1 MTGSTRSAR
10 RGRVAAVAATFV
22 VAGAATPVFA
32 DALGTGAEEPRA
44 AAATVRVGN
53 NFFSPT
59 FTSIGRGRV
68 VTWVWTGGR
77 RHNVTGMTR
86 TGRVVFR
93 SRTTSRAGFRY
104 SHRFRRS
111 ARFRVICTVHPGA
124 MRMTVRV
131 R

>member
-1 MTGSTRSAR
+1 MARLRSSAHR
-10 RGRVAAVAATFV
+10 RRVAAVAAALLVASVATPIWASD
-22 VAGAATPVFA
+22 AGAAK
-32 DALGTGAEEPRA
+32 PRA
-44 AAATVRVGN
+44 AAASVRVGN

-59 FTSIGRGRV
+59 FTSVRRGRV
-68 VTWVWTGGR
+68 VTWAWTGGR

-93 SRTTSRAGFRY
+93 SRTASRAGFRY
-104 SHRFRRS
+104 SHRFRRRAS
-111 ARFRVICTVHPGA
+111 YRVICTLHPRS

>member
-1 MTGSTRSAR
+1 VLAVGLLVASTATPMLTSALS
-10 RGRVAAVAATFV
+10 
-22 VAGAATPVFA
+22 AGAAK
-32 DALGTGAEEPRA
+32 PRA
-44 AAATVRVGN
+44 AAESVRVGN

-59 FTSIGRGRV
+59 LTSIRRGRV
-68 VTWVWTGGR
+68 VTWIWAGGR

-104 SHRFRRS
+104 SHRFRRRAS
-111 ARFRVICTVHPGA
+111 YRVICTLHPRS

>member
-1 MTGSTRSAR
+1 VAGLRRWAR
-10 RGRVAAVAATFV
+10 RGAAAAVVAAWL
-22 VAGAATPVFA
+22 VAGVATPS
-32 DALGTGAEEPRA
+32 LGPGLAAGAGEPGA

-59 FTSIGRGRV
+59 FTSIRRGRV
-68 VTWVWTGGR
+68 VVWVWAGGR

-104 SHRFRRS
+104 SHRFRRRAS
-111 ARFRVICTVHPGA
+111 FRVICTVHPRA